1 MPNRPLARRLL
12 TIALFGSS
20 AGVCV
25 AQPSPADDPALNDP
39 SVKNDE
45 RQLERPA
52 SGTGEPALTPSP
64 SSGAGAVLPG
74 LSENDLRPARGGLVR
89 EGAFLPNRRGRMVP
103 GDHGGWVFIF
113 DADAEG
119 LAEPPM
125 QIQPCQRLTEMQRIV
140 EAKSGTQTF
149 LLSGVAYVFEGAN
162 HIMPLMFTTL
172 ASEELTTQPATPP
185 PATAGAD
192 PSVEELLKSVG
203 SLPAP
208 AARASG
214 SGSGAMSSRGPAPAA
229 GGNDGSKLVR
239 EGTMLISRRGRIE
252 RGGET
257 GWVFSIESDTD
268 LKAGTTQFSLMR
280 CRNLETIAQLGQ
292 SRRAGLVVTLSG
304 TVYSYGGRNFVLPSM
319 FIVEQDREGNLVSG
333 Q

>member
-1 MPNRPLARRLL
+1 MPNRVLSRRLL
-12 TIALFGSS
+12 TIALLGFN
-20 AGVCV
+20 AGVCA
-25 AQPSPADDPALNDP
+25 AQPSPTDDPALNDP
-39 SVKNDE
+39 SIKKDE

-64 SSGAGAVLPG
+64 APGAVVPG
-74 LSENDLRPARGGLVR
+74 LSDNDLRPARGGLVR

-113 DADAEG
+113 DADENG
-119 LAEPPM
+119 QAEPPM

-140 EAKSGTQTF
+140 EAKTGTQTF
-149 LLSGVAYVFEGAN
+149 LLSGVAHVFEGAN

-172 ASEELTTQPATPP
+172 ASEELTSQPAPPP
-185 PATAGAD
+185 PAAAGAD

-203 SLPAP
+203 SSPAP
-208 AARASG
+208 AARAPG
-214 SGSGAMSSRGPAPAA
+214 SGSGAMSSRGSAPAT

-239 EGTMLISRRGRIE
+239 EGTMLTSRRGRVE

-257 GWVFSIESDTD
+257 GWVFSIENDTD
-268 LKAGTTQFSLMR
+268 MKSGSTQFSLMR
-280 CRNLETIAQLGQ
+280 CRNLETIARLGQ
-292 SRRAGLVVTLSG
+292 ARRAGLVITLSG
-304 TVYSYGGRNFVLPSM
+304 TVYTYGGRNFVLPSM